1 MNTMRDSHSD
11 KLKKLAETLGLSPN
25 NQALALKYLTAETCD
40 DSLLKKAEPQDFSG
54 LGWQDRGNAVSH
66 LEAVRDS
73 GDHDLAARYVRL
85 YWAIGKSTAIYPMES
100 SVFPRR
106 QLWERDHLIDIL
118 GKPAVAAMEAEH
130 CARERAPLFENVT
143 LTWLHEL
150 AVTEPETLE
159 QAQNLGGTRSSNM
172 KVFLAGILLCNAGHD
187 KPRFLK
193 KLLGNDPLTDR
204 QAEILFQ
211 NNINSLAIMAPSLSQ
226 RDRDLLA
233 GYIRKGDP
241 KAAVPALTSSSVP
254 CATDAQSA
262 LNAKISDPY
271 LTFLLGTASFLAQ
284 RQDPRARCAVRA
296 YLTLNP
302 MGALIGLLH
311 TAPHDYFMDQLPV
324 LLQDLPIV
332 NGHPDGPAILLL
344 TMCSS
349 GGNVEHKKEIASK
362 CKSGLDKAKRLADA
376 QQYEALCKLLPDNVE
391 SSLEEKIITSL
402 EKYVQSGQGH
412 LRAYLTGTGSLQNSA
427 EQLAAVASKP
437 YHYPNAPAQLIF
449 QYRARAGWDNF
460 ACRCAVVM
468 ALVMQGRAMSYIMHP
483 NLLTIK
489 EQDVSALAA
498 ALLEQR
504 LTIPQLLQVFA
515 PLHDDSYQESTKV
528 TIRNGVYAAISRPE
542 YVGDLCIAA
551 KSGGVFARHTA
562 LSALDDL
569 TKTDACAAEAK
580 AGILDC
586 AGDSSKQIQELLLAI
601 LPAHENWAPDFAQML
616 KSKKSA
622 ERLLAVNV
630 SRKLGD
636 ALRPALE
643 EALAAEKSAK
653 VSDAIRTALGQAA
666 AAPVGSASETP
677 DEIAARVLKGG
688 KKRKIQW
695 ILDTPLPALHLKD
708 GTEVNEDRPAALMVA
723 YCELGRIGRSETAA
737 EMARDLN
744 EADLVSLAHE
754 VYEKWL
760 AEGAQSKTKW
770 VLPFAAAFGGPTMT
784 PKLTRAIN
792 EWPQFA
798 RGAIACDAVAA
809 LTLSPDPAALLT
821 VDSISR
827 KFKFRQVKAAAGQAL
842 ENAAKELGIT
852 AEELA
857 DRIVPDLGFAADGKR
872 VFDYG
877 PRSFTVR
884 LTPTLELEITNDA
897 GKTVKNLPA
906 PGKTDD
912 EEKANA
918 AYNEFKLM
926 KKQIKTTVAAQ
937 KARLEAALSALRC
950 WSADAWRALFVGN
963 PIMHQFAMSLIWGVY
978 EDGKLLTTFRY
989 MEDGSFNTVDE
1000 EEYQLPDGAKIGLAH
1015 PVELD
1020 SETLGGWKQQL
1031 EDYEITQSIPQLDR
1045 PVYHLEPGTEQA
1057 QSLELFGGKLLNGAA
1072 LSGKMLGLGW
1082 YRGSIEDAGFYYTF
1096 FREDA
1101 SLNMGV
1107 ELYFSGCSVGYE
1119 YENTDV
1125 TVYDVVF
1132 YRGKASHSSY
1142 YYSKQRDENTFVLA
1156 DVPPRYYS
1164 EIVYQ
1169 LERAT
1174 ASSTETD
1181 PEWKKKK

>member
-1 MNTMRDSHSD
+1 MNTMQDSHTD
-11 KLKKLAETLGLSPN
+11 KLKKLIDSLGLSPDN
-25 NQALALKYLTAETCD
+25 RTLALEYLTAETCD
-40 DSLLKKAEPQDFSG
+40 DGLLNRAEPQDFSG
-54 LGWQDRGNAVSH
+54 LGWKELNDAVSC
-66 LEAVRDS
+66 LETIRAS
-73 GDHDLAARYVRL
+73 GELSARYVKL
-85 YWAIGKSTAIYPMES
+85 CWAVGKSTAIFPLGHTRYS
-100 SVFPRR
+100 SLR
-106 QLWERDHLIDIL
+106 LWERPYLIDIL
-118 GKPAVAAMEAEH
+118 GKPAVAAMEAERW
-130 CARERAPLFENVT
+130 ARERAPFFENVA
-143 LTWLHEL
+143 WLHEL
-150 AVTEPETLE
+150 AVTEPEALE

-172 KVFLAGILLCNAGHD
+172 KIFLAGILLCNAGHD

-193 KLLGNDPLTDR
+193 KLLGSDSLVDR

-211 NNINSLAIMAPSLSQ
+211 NNINSLAILAPSLSQ

-241 KAAVPALTSSSVP
+241 QAPVPAVTSASVP

-349 GGNVEHKKEIASK
+349 GGNVEHKKEIAGK
-362 CKSGLDKAKRLADA
+362 CKSGLAKAKRLADA
-376 QQYEALCKLLPDNVE
+376 QQYETLCKLLPDNVE
-391 SSLEEKIITSL
+391 SSLNERIITAL
-402 EKYVQSGQGH
+402 EKYLQTGQSE
-412 LRAYLTGTGSLQNSA
+412 LRAYLTDTGSLQNSA
-427 EQLAAVASKP
+427 AQLAGVTSKP
-437 YHYPNAPAQLIF
+437 YHYPNAPGQLIF

-468 ALVMQGRAMSYIMHP
+468 SLVMQGRAMSYIMPP

-489 EQDVSALAA
+489 EEDVSGLAT
-498 ALLEQR
+498 ALLEQG
-504 LTIPQLLQVFA
+504 LPFSQLLQVFGIY
-515 PLHDDSYQESTKV
+515 HDDTYQESAKAV
-528 TIRNGVYAAISRPE
+528 IRNGVYAAINRPE
-542 YVGDLCIAA
+542 YVKELCAAA

-580 AGILDC
+580 AGILEC

-601 LPAHENWAPDFAQML
+601 LPAHQDWSADFAQML

-622 ERLLAVNV
+622 ERLLAVSV
-630 SRKLGD
+630 GRKLGD

-653 VSDAIRTALGQAA
+653 VADAIRTALGQAN
-666 AAPVGSASETP
+666 PASGESGTETP
-677 DEIAARVLKGG
+677 DELAERVLKGG

-695 ILDTPLPALHLKD
+695 ILDTPLPTLHLKD
-708 GTEVNEDRPAALMVA
+708 GAEASEDLRAALMVA

-737 EMARDLN
+737 AMAKDINETDL
-744 EADLVSLAHE
+744 AALAHE

-770 VLPFAAAFGGPTMT
+770 VLPFAASFGGPSMT

-792 EWPQFA
+792 DWPQRA

-827 KFKFRQVKAAAGQAL
+827 KFKFRQVKTAAGQAL

-852 AEELA
+852 AEKLA

-884 LTPTLELEITNDA
+884 LTPTLELEITNDG

-912 EEKANA
+912 GEKADA

-926 KKQIKTTVAAQ
+926 KKQIKTTVTAQ

-963 PIMHQFAMSLIWGVY
+963 PIMHQFAMSLIWGIY
-978 EDGKLLTTFRY
+978 EDGKLQTTFRY

-1000 EEYQLPDGAKIGLAH
+1000 EEYQLPDNALIGLAH

-1020 SETLGGWKQQL
+1020 SETLDGWKQQL
-1031 EDYEITQSIPQLDR
+1031 EDYEITQSIPQLER
-1045 PVYHLEPGTEQA
+1045 PVYRLEPSTEQTR
-1057 QSLELFGGKLLNGAA
+1057 SLELFGGKLLNGAV

-1082 YRGSIEDAGFYYTF
+1082 YRGSVEDAGFYYTF
-1096 FREDA
+1096 YREDG
-1101 SLNMGV
+1101 SLHMGV
-1107 ELYFSGCSVGYE
+1107 ELRFSGCSVGYE
-1119 YENTDV
+1119 FENTEV
-1125 TVYDVVF
+1125 TVYEAVF
-1132 YRGKASHSSY
+1132 YRSGTVTRGSY
-1142 YYSKQRDENTFVLA
+1142 CYDTPKDENTFALA

-1169 LERAT
+1169 LDRAT

>member
-1 MNTMRDSHSD
+1 MNTTRDSHTD
-11 KLKKLAETLGLSPN
+11 KLKKLITSLGLSPN
-25 NQALALKYLTAETCD
+25 NQALAQEYLTAETCD
-40 DSLLKKAEPQDFSG
+40 DSLLQKAEPQDFNS
-54 LGWQDRGNAVSH
+54 LSWKDLNDAISH
-66 LEAVRDS
+66 LEAIRAS
-73 GDHDLAARYVRL
+73 GDLSPRYIKL
-85 YWAIGKSTAIYPMES
+85 CWAIGKSTALFPLGHNRYS
-100 SVFPRR
+100 SLH
-106 QLWERDHLIDIL
+106 LWERSELIDIL
-118 GKPAVAAMEAEH
+118 GKPAVAAMEAERWVH
-130 CARERAPLFENVT
+130 GNSPLSQDVA
-143 LTWLHEL
+143 WLHEL
-150 AVTEPETLE
+150 AATEPETLE

-172 KVFLAGILLCNAGHD
+172 KVFLAGILLCNAGHE

-193 KLLGNDPLTDR
+193 RLLGSDSLVDR
-204 QAEILFQ
+204 QAEILLQ
-211 NNINSLAIMAPSLSQ
+211 NNINSLAVIAPALSQ
-226 RDRDLLA
+226 VDRDLLA

-241 KAAVPALTSSSVP
+241 KASVPALTSAP
-254 CATDAQSA
+254 CAADAQSA
-262 LNAKISDPY
+262 LAAKISDPY
-271 LTFLLGTASFLAQ
+271 LTTLLGTASFLAQ

-302 MGALIGLLH
+302 MDLLSGLLR
-311 TAPHDYFMDQLPV
+311 TVPRGYFMEQLPA
-324 LLQDLPIV
+324 LRQDAP
-332 NGHPDGPAILLL
+332 GGSAILLL
-344 TMCSS
+344 ALCS
-349 GGNVEHKKEIASK
+349 GPYTHRKEVALQ
-362 CKSGLDKAKRLADA
+362 CKSGLAQAKQLADA
-376 QQYEALCKLLPDNVE
+376 RQYEALCQLLPDSVE
-391 SSLEEKIITSL
+391 SSAENTIISLL
-402 EKYVQSGQGH
+402 EKYVQTGKAD
-412 LRAYLTGTGSLQNSA
+412 LRAYLTDTGSLQNSA
-427 EQLAAVASKP
+427 AQLAAVTTANR
-437 YHYPNAPAQLIF
+437 YFYPTQAANLICN
-449 QYRARAGWDNF
+449 YRIRAGWDNF
-460 ACRCAVVM
+460 ACRCAVVLG
-468 ALVMQGRAMSYIMHP
+468 LVMQGRAMSYT
-483 NLLTIK
+483 LQQGGTTTTIK
-489 EQDVSALAA
+489 EEDINTLAS
-498 ALLEQR
+498 ALLEQG
-504 LTIPQLLQVFA
+504 LPIPQLLQVFDA
-515 PLHDDSYQESTKV
+515 LHDATYMEAAKV
-528 TIRNGVYAAISRPE
+528 AIRNGVSSAVNRPG
-542 YVGDLCIAA
+542 YVKELCVSA

-562 LSALDDL
+562 ISALDEL
-569 TKTDACAAEAK
+569 TKADACAAEAK
-580 AGILDC
+580 AGVLDC

-601 LPAHENWAPDFAQML
+601 LPAHPDWAPDFAKML

-643 EALAAEKSAK
+643 EALAVEKSAK
-653 VSDAIRTALGQAA
+653 VADAIRTALGQANP
-666 AAPVGSASETP
+666 APGEGASETP
-677 DEIAARVLKGG
+677 DELAQRVLKGG

-695 ILDTPLPALHLKD
+695 LLDAPLPTLHLRD
-708 GTEVNEDRPAALMVA
+708 GTEASEDRRAALMAA
-723 YCELGRIGRSETAA
+723 YCELGRIGRSETAS
-737 EMARDLN
+737 EMAKDIN
-744 EADLVSLAHE
+744 EADLTSLAHE

-770 VLPFAAAFGGPTMT
+770 VLSFAAAFGGPAMT

-792 EWPQFA
+792 DWPQHA

-809 LTLSPDPAALLT
+809 LALSPDPAALLT
-821 VDSISR
+821 VDAISR

-884 LTPTLELEITNDA
+884 LTPTLELEITNDG

-912 EEKANA
+912 GEKADA

-950 WSADAWRALFVGN
+950 WSTDAWRALFVGN

-978 EDGKLLTTFRY
+978 EDGRLQTTFRY

-1000 EEYQLPDGAKIGLAH
+1000 EEYQLPDNALIGLAH

-1020 SETLGGWKQQL
+1020 SETLDGWKQQL
-1031 EDYEITQSIPQLDR
+1031 EDYEVTQSIPQLER
-1045 PVYHLEPGTEQA
+1045 PVYRLEPGTEQA
-1057 QSLELFGGKLLNGAA
+1057 RSLELFGGKLLNGAA

-1082 YRGSIEDAGFYYTF
+1082 YRGSVEDAGFYYTF
-1096 FREDA
+1096 YREDA

-1107 ELYFSGCSVGYE
+1107 ELRFSGCSVGYE
-1119 YENTDV
+1119 FENTEI
-1125 TVYDVVF
+1125 TVYEAVF
-1132 YRGKASHSSY
+1132 YRGTVTRGSY
-1142 YYSKQRDENTFVLA
+1142 CYDAPKDENTFALA

>member
-1 MNTMRDSHSD
+1 MSTTQDNYA
-11 KLKKLAETLGLSPN
+11 KNKIVAQLAEYL
-25 NQALALKYLTAETCD
+25 QAGQDHLWAYL
-40 DSLLKKAEPQDFSG
+40 
-54 LGWQDRGNAVSH
+54 
-66 LEAVRDS
+66 S
-73 GDHDLAARYVRL
+73 GD
-85 YWAIGKSTAIYPMES
+85 
-100 SVFPRR
+100 
-106 QLWERDHLIDIL
+106 
-118 GKPAVAAMEAEH
+118 
-130 CARERAPLFENVT
+130 
-143 LTWLHEL
+143 
-150 AVTEPETLE
+150 
-159 QAQNLGGTRSSNM
+159 
-172 KVFLAGILLCNAGHD
+172 
-187 KPRFLK
+187 
-193 KLLGNDPLTDR
+193 
-204 QAEILFQ
+204 
-211 NNINSLAIMAPSLSQ
+211 
-226 RDRDLLA
+226 
-233 GYIRKGDP
+233 
-241 KAAVPALTSSSVP
+241 
-254 CATDAQSA
+254 
-262 LNAKISDPY
+262 
-271 LTFLLGTASFLAQ
+271 
-284 RQDPRARCAVRA
+284 
-296 YLTLNP
+296 
-302 MGALIGLLH
+302 
-311 TAPHDYFMDQLPV
+311 
-324 LLQDLPIV
+324 
-332 NGHPDGPAILLL
+332 
-344 TMCSS
+344 
-349 GGNVEHKKEIASK
+349 
-362 CKSGLDKAKRLADA
+362 
-376 QQYEALCKLLPDNVE
+376 
-391 SSLEEKIITSL
+391 
-402 EKYVQSGQGH
+402 
-412 LRAYLTGTGSLQNSA
+412 GSLQNSA
-427 EQLAAVASKP
+427 EQLVGVTSKP
-437 YHYPNAPAQLIF
+437 YHYPNAPAKLIF
-449 QYRARAGWDNF
+449 EYRAKFGWDNF
-460 ACRCAVVM
+460 ACRCAVVFG
-468 ALVMQGRAMSYIMHP
+468 LVMQGRAMSYIMHP

-489 EQDVSALAA
+489 EQDVSGLAG
-498 ALLEQR
+498 ALLEHG
-504 LTIPQLLQVFA
+504 LSIPQLLQVFA
-515 PLHDDSYQESTKV
+515 PLHDDAYQESTKV

-551 KSGGVFARHTA
+551 QSGGVFARYTA

-569 TKTDACAAEAK
+569 TKAGACAAEAK
-580 AGILDC
+580 AGILEC
-586 AGDSSKQIQELLLAI
+586 VGDSSKQIQELLLAI
-601 LPAHENWAPDFAQML
+601 LPAHEDWAPDFAQML

-643 EALAAEKSAK
+643 EALTVEKSTK
-653 VSDAIRTALGQAA
+653 VAETIRAVLGQASP
-666 AAPVGSASETP
+666 APGESASETP
-677 DEIAARVLKGG
+677 DELAARVLKGG
-688 KKRKIQW
+688 KKRRIQW
-695 ILDTPLPALHLKD
+695 ILDHPLPALRLKD
-708 GTEVNEDRPAALMVA
+708 GTEAGEDRRAALMAA

-737 EMARDLN
+737 AMAKDIN
-744 EADLVSLAHE
+744 EADLVALAHE

-770 VLPFAAAFGGPTMT
+770 VLPFAAAFGGPSMT

-792 EWPQFA
+792 EWPQYA

-821 VDSISR
+821 VDAISR
-827 KFKFRQVKAAAGQAL
+827 KFKFRQVKAAAGKAL

-897 GKTVKNLPA
+897 GKPVKNLPA

-912 EEKANA
+912 GERAEA

-950 WSADAWRALFVGN
+950 WSTDAWRALFVGN

-978 EDGKLLTTFRY
+978 EDGKLQTTFRY

-1000 EEYQLPDGAKIGLAH
+1000 DEYSLPDNALIGLAH

-1020 SETLGGWKQQL
+1020 SETLDGWKQQL

-1045 PVYHLEPGTEQA
+1045 PVYRLEPGTEQA
-1057 QSLELFGGKLLNGAA
+1057 CSLELFGGKLLNGAA

-1096 FREDA
+1096 YREDA

-1119 YENTDV
+1119 FENTDV
-1125 TVYDVVF
+1125 TVYDAVF
-1132 YRGKASHSSY
+1132 YRGSASHGSY
-1142 YYSKQRDENTFVLA
+1142 YYGKQRDESTFVLA

-1164 EIVYQ
+1164 EVVYQ

>member
-11 KLKKLAETLGLSPN
+11 KLKKLTETLRFSPN
-25 NQALALKYLTAETCD
+25 NQALALEYLTAEACD
-40 DSLLKKAEPQDFSG
+40 DGLFKKAEPQDFTS
-54 LGWQDRGNAVSH
+54 LGWQELNSAVSC
-66 LEAVRDS
+66 LETVHAS
-73 GDHDLAARYVRL
+73 EDLSPRYVKL
-85 YWAIGKSTAIYPMES
+85 CWAIGRSTAIYPLGHTKYS
-100 SVFPRR
+100 SLR
-106 QLWERDHLIDIL
+106 LWERSCLIDIL

-130 CARERAPLFENVT
+130 WARERAPFFENVS
-143 LTWLHEL
+143 WLHEL

-172 KVFLAGILLCNAGHD
+172 KVFLAGILLNHAGSE
-187 KPRFLK
+187 KPGFLK
-193 KLLGNDPLTDR
+193 KLLGSDPLADR

-211 NNINSLAIMAPSLSQ
+211 NNINSLAMMAPSLSQ
-226 RDRDLLA
+226 GDRDLLA

-241 KAAVPALTSSSVP
+241 KAAVPAVTSASVP
-254 CATDAQSA
+254 CATNVQSA

-311 TAPHDYFMDQLPV
+311 TAPHEYFMDQLPV

-344 TMCSS
+344 TLCSS
-349 GGNVEHKKEIASK
+349 GGNFAHKQEIAGK
-362 CKSGLDKAKRLADA
+362 CKSGLAKAKQLADV
-376 QQYEALCKLLPDNVE
+376 QQYEALFKLLPDSAE
-391 SSLEEKIITSL
+391 GSLKEQIITSL
-402 EKYVQSGQGH
+402 GKYIQSGQSD
-412 LRAYLTGTGSLQNSA
+412 LRAYLSGDGSLQNSA
-427 EQLAAVASKP
+427 EQLAAVTSKP
-437 YHYPNAPAQLIF
+437 YHYPNAPGQLIF

-468 ALVMQGRAMSYIMHP
+468 SLVMQGRAMSYIMHP

-489 EQDVSALAA
+489 EEDISGLAA
-498 ALLEQR
+498 ALLEHG
-504 LTIPQLLQVFA
+504 LSIPQVLQVFGIY
-515 PLHDDSYQESTKV
+515 HDDTYQEDTKV
-528 TIRNGVYAAISRPE
+528 TIRNGVYAAINRPE

-569 TKTDACAAEAK
+569 TKADACAAEAK
-580 AGILDC
+580 AGILGC
-586 AGDSSKQIQELLLAI
+586 VGDSSKQIQELLLAI
-601 LPAHENWAPDFAQML
+601 LPAHEDWTPDFAQML

-653 VSDAIRTALGQAA
+653 VADAIRTALGQAA
-666 AAPVGSASETP
+666 SAPGESAFETP
-677 DEIAARVLKGG
+677 DELAARILKGG

-695 ILDTPLPALHLKD
+695 ILDHPLPVLHLKD
-708 GTEVNEDRPAALMVA
+708 GAEVSEDRRAALMVA
-723 YCELGRIGRSETAA
+723 YCDLGRIGRSETAA
-737 EMARDLN
+737 EMAKDIN
-744 EADLVSLAHE
+744 EADLASLANE

-770 VLPFAAAFGGPTMT
+770 VLPFAAAFGGPAMT

-792 EWPQFA
+792 DWPQFA

-809 LTLSPDPAALLT
+809 LALSPDPAALLT
-821 VDSISR
+821 VDAISR

-852 AEELA
+852 SEELA
-857 DRIVPDLGFAADGKR
+857 DRIVPDLGFAADGTR

-877 PRSFTVR
+877 HRSFTVH

-897 GKTVKNLPA
+897 GKPVKNLPA

-912 EEKANA
+912 GERAEA

-950 WSADAWRALFVGN
+950 WSTDAWRALFVGN

-978 EDGKLLTTFRY
+978 EDGKLQTTFRY

-1000 EEYQLPDGAKIGLAH
+1000 DEYQLPDSAMIGLAH

-1020 SETLGGWKQQL
+1020 GETLDGWKQQL

-1045 PVYHLEPGTEQA
+1045 PVYRLEPGTEQA
-1057 QSLELFGGKLLNGAA
+1057 RSLELFGGKLLNGAA
-1072 LSGKMLGLGW
+1072 LSGKILGLGW
-1082 YRGSIEDAGFYYTF
+1082 YRGSVQDGGGYYTF
-1096 FREDA
+1096 YREDP

-1107 ELYFSGCSVGYE
+1107 ELNFSGCSVGYE
-1119 YENTDV
+1119 FENTDV
-1125 TVYDVVF
+1125 TVYEAVF
-1132 YRGKASHSSY
+1132 YRSGTVKRGSY
-1142 YYSKQRDENTFVLA
+1142 CYDAPKEENTFALG

>member
-1 MNTMRDSHSD
+1 MNTMRDNHSD
-11 KLKKLAETLGLSPN
+11 KLKKLTADLGLSPN
-25 NQALALKYLTAETCD
+25 NQALALEYLTAEICD
-40 DSLLKKAEPQDFSG
+40 DGLLRRAEPQDFSG
-54 LGWQDRGNAVSH
+54 LGWQERGNAASH

-73 GDHDLAARYVRL
+73 GDSALVSRYVKL
-85 YWAIGKSTAIYPMES
+85 YWAIGKSTAIYPLES
-100 SVFPRR
+100 TAFPRR
-106 QLWERDHLIDIL
+106 RLWKRSDLVDIL
-118 GKPAVAAMEAEH
+118 GKPAVAAMEAER
-130 CARERAPLFENVT
+130 CARDRAPQFENAV
-143 LTWLHEL
+143 WLHEL

-159 QAQNLGGTRSSNM
+159 QAQNLGGTQSSNM
-172 KVFLAGILLCNAGHD
+172 KIFLTGVLLCNAGHD

-193 KLLGNDPLTDR
+193 KPLGGDPMVDL

-211 NNINSLAIMAPSLSQ
+211 NNINSLAIVAPTLSQ
-226 RDRDLLA
+226 GDRDLLA

-241 KAAVPALTSSSVP
+241 KAALPALASAQ

-271 LTFLLGTASFLAQ
+271 LTFLLGTASFLGQ
-284 RQDPRARCAVRA
+284 RQDPRARCAVRV
-296 YLTLNP
+296 YLALNP
-302 MGALIGLLH
+302 MGTLIGLLH
-311 TAPHDYFMDQLPV
+311 TAPHEYFMDQLPV

-344 TMCSS
+344 TLCSS
-349 GGNVEHKKEIASK
+349 SGSVEHKKEIAGK
-362 CKSGLDKAKRLADA
+362 CKSGLLKAKRLADA

-391 SSLEEKIITSL
+391 SSMEEKIITSL
-402 EKYVQSGQGH
+402 EKYLQSGQSG
-412 LRAYLTGTGSLQNSA
+412 LRAYLTDTGSLQDSA
-427 EQLAAVASKP
+427 AQLAGVASKP

-449 QYRARAGWDNF
+449 EYRARAGWDNF

-489 EQDVSALAA
+489 EQDVSGLAA
-498 ALLEQR
+498 ALLEHG
-504 LTIPQLLQVFA
+504 LPIPQLLQVFGIF
-515 PLHDDSYQESTKV
+515 HDDTYQEDVKV
-528 TIRNGVYAAISRPE
+528 IIRNGVSAAINRPE
-542 YVGDLCIAA
+542 YVGDLCNAA

-569 TKTDACAAEAK
+569 TKADACAAEAK

-601 LPAHENWAPDFAQML
+601 LSAHPDWLPDFAKML

-622 ERLLAVNV
+622 ERLLAVSV

-636 ALRPALE
+636 MLYPALE
-643 EALAAEKSAK
+643 EALAVEKSEK
-653 VSDAIRTALGQAA
+653 VADAIRTALGQAA
-666 AAPVGSASETP
+666 SAPVGSSSETP
-677 DEIAARVLKGG
+677 DEIAGRVLKGG

-695 ILDTPLPALHLKD
+695 ILDAPLPVLHLKD
-708 GTEVNEDRPAALMVA
+708 GTEAGEDRRAALMAA

-737 EMARDLN
+737 AMARDLN
-744 EADLVSLAHE
+744 EADLVALAHE

-770 VLPFAAAFGGPTMT
+770 VLPFAAAFGGPSMT

-792 EWPQFA
+792 DWPQHA

-809 LTLSPDPAALLT
+809 LALSPDPAALLT
-821 VDSISR
+821 VDAISR

-877 PRSFTVR
+877 SRSFTVR

-897 GKTVKNLPA
+897 GKAVKNLPA

-912 EEKANA
+912 GEKADA

-926 KKQIKTTVAAQ
+926 KKQIKTTVTAQ

-963 PIMHQFAMSLIWGVY
+963 PIMHQFAVSLIWGVY
-978 EDGKLLTTFRY
+978 EDGRLQTTFRY

-1000 EEYQLPDGAKIGLAH
+1000 DEYQLPDNALIGLAH
-1015 PVELD
+1015 PIEMD
-1020 SETLGGWKQQL
+1020 SETLDGWKQQL
-1031 EDYEITQSIPQLDR
+1031 KDYEITQSIPQLER
-1045 PVYHLEPGTEQA
+1045 PVYRLEPGRSQDR
-1057 QSLELFGGKLLNGAA
+1057 SLELFGGKLLNGAA

-1082 YRGSIEDAGFYYTF
+1082 YRGSVEDAGFYYTF
-1096 FREDA
+1096 YREDA
-1101 SLNMGV
+1101 SLHMGV
-1107 ELYFSGCSVGYE
+1107 ELRFSGCSVGYE
-1119 YENTDV
+1119 YENTEV
-1125 TVYDVVF
+1125 TVYEAVF
-1132 YRGKASHSSY
+1132 YRSGTVTRGSY
-1142 YYSKQRDENTFVLA
+1142 CYDTPKDENTFALA

-1169 LERAT
+1169 LDRAT